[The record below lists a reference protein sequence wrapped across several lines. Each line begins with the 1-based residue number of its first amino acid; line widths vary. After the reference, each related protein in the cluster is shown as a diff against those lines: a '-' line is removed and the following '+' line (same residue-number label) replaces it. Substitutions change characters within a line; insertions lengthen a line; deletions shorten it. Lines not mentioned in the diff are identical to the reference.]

1 MNAKRLHAELQQ
13 ARREI
18 ATLRGFV
25 DVAASYTIDGRSGLI
40 CRRPGPGQEVYS
52 SSVSVVRDLSGR
64 ARQLQ
69 LQRV

>member
-1 MNAKRLHAELQQ
+1 MKAERLHAELQQ

-18 ATLRGFV
+18 ATLREFV
-25 DVAASYTIDGRSGLI
+25 DHAASYQAHSLQGRAILVRPLGGMPVSPFSAVETI
-40 CRRPGPGQEVYS
+40 S
-52 SSVSVVRDLSGR
+52 SR